1 MLAHKE
7 FGVERL
13 GPGAEP
19 GDGDDLTLL
28 GEVDH
33 DRRHP
38 GDIDQIALQH
48 AERQAG
54 RTPGVDRVAA
64 GLQNV
69 EPGGRGEV
77 MAGGDRV
84 AGHGDRRAV
93 RERFGHGE
101 ALLAYVAFCRAHSSA

>member
-1 MLAHKE
+1 MI
-7 FGVERL
+7 
-13 GPGAEP
+13 GATP
-19 GDGDDLTLL
+19 ATSTRSLCNT
-28 GEVDH
+28 
-33 DRRHP
+33 P
-38 GDIDQIALQH
+38 SAN
-48 AERQAG
+48 AG

-64 GLQNV
+64 GLQNL